1 MKKLFAFCPEYN
13 AYTDGEGN
21 YYRYA
26 YYIIQ
31 ESVIE
36 IYTKVTKQLMIRRV
50 I

>member
-26 YYIIQ
+26 YCIIQ

-36 IYTKVTKQLMIRRV
+36 IYTKVTKQLMIRR
-50 I
+50 II